1 MVPTVCTPGHANA
14 RAFLLTCPLSEVLSR
29 RPVGIDL
36 NVLCDFAERL
46 TGFFIMAHGF
56 NSRRNVLHDVT
67 MPRSWFI
74 KLILPDTHLEKDMST
89 LPIFVGTIIEL
100 MLRIDGKIQP
110 GEKFIADGN
119 RITNLTG
126 PLYIARM

>member
-1 MVPTVCTPGHANA
+1 MVPTVRTPGFVNT
-14 RAFLLTCPLSEVLSR
+14 RAPLLIYPPSEVLSR

-36 NVLCDFAERL
+36 NVLCDLAERL
-46 TGFFIMAHGF
+46 TGLFIMAHGF
-56 NSRRNVLHDVT
+56 NSRRNALHDVT

-74 KLILPDTHLEKDMST
+74 NLILPDKRLEKDTST

-100 MLRIDGKIQP
+100 MLRVDGKIQP
-110 GEKFIADGN
+110 GEKFTADGN
-119 RITNLTG
+119 RLTNFTG